1 MVTLTHMSSK
11 QRLSAMTMSTSTLG
25 RSLLTPFSEESLSS
39 NTMRLPSRMPFS
51 PRMFIVRSCGSHYP
65 RKTSRRSTT
74 WPPRSNPAFSIRD
87 YVPYCP
93 FDRKVGLQDV
103 LKSERAKN
111 PSLRTQIRIGD
122 KDLMVLTKQYRDPR

>member
-65 RKTSRRSTT
+65 RKTRSTT
-74 WPPRSNPAFSIRD
+74 RPPRSNPALS
-87 YVPYCP
+87 VPFCP